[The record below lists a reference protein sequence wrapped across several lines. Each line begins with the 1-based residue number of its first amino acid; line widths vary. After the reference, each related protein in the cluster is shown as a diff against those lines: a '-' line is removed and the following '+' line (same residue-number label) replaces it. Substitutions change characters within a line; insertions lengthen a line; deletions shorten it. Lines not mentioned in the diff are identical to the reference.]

1 MIFSQGNSTNRFEFI
16 IIHADSS
23 VEPEVDKFE
32 GYLGV
37 RIRGSGRLVI
47 GLLRSEKGEG
57 GVRAISLVFWKPWRK
72 SMSSVLNKMSLK

>member
-16 IIHADSS
+16 TIHADSS

-37 RIRGSGRLVI
+37 RIRGISGLVI
-47 GLLRSEKGEG
+47 GSLESENREG
-57 GVRAISLVFWKPWRK
+57 GVRAISFFSGNSGGRA
-72 SMSSVLNKMSLK
+72 